1 MTAASAVLRVGC
13 HAPVP
18 LHGTPAVSPA
28 WHPGEVTIVLGHTA
42 PATYR
47 PFSCGNLLPC
57 GGQPVTITIGGIEWT
72 EDLED
77 AARVA
82 WAGGIIQAGMVAVPR

>member
-28 WHPGEVTIVLGHTA
+28 WHPGEVTIVLGHT
-42 PATYR
+42 
-47 PFSCGNLLPC
+47 CD
-57 GGQPVTITIGGIEWT
+57 GQPVTVTIGGIEWT